1 MTSATLWIR
10 WFAPISSSRRRRR
23 RRSRSSL
30 VPRDD
35 RPTYGEADPR
45 SPGPGAT
52 CCPTSAMTA
61 SRV

>member
-1 MTSATLWIR
+1 
-10 WFAPISSSRRRRR
+10 
-23 RRSRSSL
+23 

-45 SPGPGAT
+45 SSRPRRDALP
-52 CCPTSAMTA
+52 PTSAMTA